1 MSGRGGTTGR
11 AAGWP
16 ARFGRGWGRKG
27 VPGVGI
33 APGAGMAGAA
43 NSLAGDAA
51 AGGGVAAAVRATG
64 GAGIGMDAV
73 GAGPAVAA
81 GGMGCRGP
89 DKIWP
94 GRGDGT
100 GRAGTGPVRSG
111 GCSGAAP
118 PAARG
123 GLKGAGLLRSGSS
136 TMETVASWDVA
147 GGSMPGTEDFAGATG
162 RRSATGSGR
171 VTSSID
177 SGSATATELSD
188 SQRIATPVPPCRRC
202 RTISATGSSMEL
214 EWVFFSETPS
224 SGNMSI
230 MECDGTSS
238 CLASSLIR
246 IFVIDDCNTTKRVA

>member
-16 ARFGRGWGRKG
+16 ARFGRGCGRKG
-27 VPGVGI
+27 VPGVGMAA
-33 APGAGMAGAA
+33 APGAGIAGAA
-43 NSLAGDAA
+43 DSLAG
-51 AGGGVAAAVRATG
+51 GVAGAVRATG
-64 GAGIGMDAV
+64 AAGIGMDAV
-73 GAGPAVAA
+73 GAGPGVAA

-94 GRGDGT
+94 GRGAGT
-100 GRAGTGPVRSG
+100 GRAGMGPVRSG

-136 TMETVASWDVA
+136 TMVTVASWDVA
-147 GGSMPGTEDFAGATG
+147 GGSMPGAGGFAGPVG
-162 RRSATGSGR
+162 RRSPTGSGR
-171 VTSSID
+171 VTSSMA

-188 SQRIATPVPPCRRC
+188 SRRVATPVPPCKRC

-214 EWVFFSETPS
+214 EWVFFSDTPS

-230 MECDGTSS
+230 IECDGTSS
-238 CLASSLIR
+238 CLASSLMR
-246 IFVIDDCNTTKRVA
+246 ILVIDDCNTSQCVA